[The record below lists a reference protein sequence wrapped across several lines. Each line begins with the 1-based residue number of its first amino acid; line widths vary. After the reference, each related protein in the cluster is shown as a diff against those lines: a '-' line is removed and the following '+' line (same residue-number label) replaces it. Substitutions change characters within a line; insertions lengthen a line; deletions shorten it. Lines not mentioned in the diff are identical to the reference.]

1 MESDELRAAEA
12 HIARLEE
19 ELLRLKDVK
28 RDLQALRMD
37 HQRLRR
43 SAEGRVAKILS
54 APFRL
59 FRSAKPEPA
68 TVNEY
73 ERWFSRIRLARDDA
87 ERLRV
92 RARNFA
98 YRPLISILTPAFNSD
113 ETHLGEAVQ
122 SVLDQLYD
130 NWELVIVDDGSDRP
144 AALLSDLSKT
154 DERILVCREKQHAGI
169 SAALNVALAHARGDY
184 IALLDHDD
192 LLEPDS
198 LFRAAEMLQ
207 KHRDADLLYSDEDKL
222 SEHGLDAP
230 LLKPNWSPEL
240 FVSMNYIGHLTFARR
255 AIAQE
260 IGGFRSQFDG
270 AQDYD
275 FYFRFIE
282 RTQAVYHIPRVLYHW
297 RRTPESTAHNIR
309 RKPGVL
315 EAARNSIQQHLERT
329 QRRARVTVDWQTHLF
344 RVRREVRSCK
354 ISILLLDRPDQDSAA
369 VVREGT
375 TYPSFEV
382 LTNADRLNESQSDLW
397 VFLDSDL
404 QPIQENWL
412 AALAE
417 FAQQPEIGAVGGR
430 ILTAEIAVESAG
442 LVLLP
447 GGRIGNAFA
456 GRPRDFGGAGRH
468 LQTVRNY
475 SAVSTSCLMT
485 RREVFEKV
493 AGDVTTWFHLNGKE
507 RECAAV
513 EYCLKLYDVGLR
525 VVSVPYAEVRRTS
538 HRNVVTESC
547 PALAKHWP
555 EIFACDPFYNPNLSR
570 ERADFSLG
578 DVRK

>member
-12 HIARLEE
+12 HITRLEE

-28 RDLQALRMD
+28 RDLQALRLE

-43 SAEGRVAKILS
+43 SAAGRVAKILS

-59 FRSAKPEPA
+59 FRSDKPAPA

-73 ERWFSRIRLARDDA
+73 ERWFSRIRVLRDDA
-87 ERLRV
+87 ERLRARE
-92 RARNFA
+92 RAFA
-98 YRPLISILTPAFNSD
+98 YRPLISILIPAFNSD
-113 ETHLGEAVQ
+113 ETHLGEATQ
-122 SVLDQLYD
+122 SVLDQLYE

-144 AALLSDLSKT
+144 AASLSGLSKSDT
-154 DERILVCREKQHAGI
+154 RIHVCMEKQHAGI

-198 LFRAAEMLQ
+198 LFRAAEILQ

-230 LLKPNWSPEL
+230 LLKPDWSPDL

-275 FYFRFIE
+275 FYFRFVE
-282 RTQAVYHIPRVLYHW
+282 RTQAIYHIPRVLYHW

-315 EAARNSIQQHLERT
+315 EAARSSIQQHLERT
-329 QRRARVTVDWQTHLF
+329 QQRARVTVDWQTHLF
-344 RVRREVRSCK
+344 RVRREVGLLK
-354 ISILLLDRPDQDSAA
+354 ISIILFGADQESAA
-369 VVREGT
+369 LIRERT
-375 TYPSFEV
+375 AYPNFEV
-382 LTNADRLNESQSDLW
+382 VTNAERLIGSQCDLW

-404 QPIQENWL
+404 QPIQKNWL
-412 AALAE
+412 ATLAE

-430 ILTAEIAVESAG
+430 ILTAQNAVESAG

-447 GGRIGNAFA
+447 GGKISDAFA
-456 GRPRDFGGAGRH
+456 GRSRDFRGAGRH
-468 LQTVRNY
+468 MQTVRNY
-475 SAVSTSCLMT
+475 SAVSASCLMT
-485 RREVFEKV
+485 RREVFEKL
-493 AGDVTTWFHLNGKE
+493 GGNTTTWFHLDRSE
-507 RECAAV
+507 RKCAAV
-513 EYCLKLYDVGLR
+513 EYCLKLRNAGLR
-525 VVSVPYAEVRRTS
+525 VVSVPCAEVRRTS
-538 HRNVVTESC
+538 HRDVITESC
-547 PALAKHWP
+547 PDSARRWP
-555 EIFACDPFYNPNLSR
+555 EIFARDPFYNPNLSR